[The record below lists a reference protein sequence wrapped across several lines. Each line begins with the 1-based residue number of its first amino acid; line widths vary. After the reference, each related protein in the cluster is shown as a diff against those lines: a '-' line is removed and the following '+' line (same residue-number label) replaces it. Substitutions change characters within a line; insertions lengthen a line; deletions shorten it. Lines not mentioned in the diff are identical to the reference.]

1 MKSSIKTGILNAAL
15 VWGIMILTAA
25 LMPALAAVPELINFQ
40 GKLTDSSDKAVT
52 SVVPMVFKFYTTA
65 TGGSPI
71 WTETQA
77 VTPDNEGVYS
87 VMLGEVAPFDI
98 SFSTA
103 YWLGVKV
110 GADSE
115 MLPRYRMVSS
125 AYSLYALNSATSAWA
140 GGADWL
146 TITNRSTVTTQ
157 GNVFNGPNQ
166 LVQVG
171 GDGFLPV
178 LNGSNLTGLPDT
190 VIADGAVTTAKL
202 AANAV
207 TDAKVLLSTAAI
219 TSGKFGDERVAIGTQ
234 AVSGGIYNLAGKL
247 VQLGVDGFLPGLNGS
262 NLINITKA
270 QVGLDNVSNEAQI
283 GKVIGTTKGDVIV
296 FTGSAIPVRMPVGAD
311 GQIIM
316 ADSVQA
322 SGVKWAAVPSAPVLT
337 VFGRTGAVV
346 AQAGDYTAAQV
357 GAEDADATIVKDG
370 QLDAAD
376 FNVTGGNVSIDYV
389 NGQAAGAGMKG
400 FLTSGDWSTFS
411 GKLSPDGVGSSLTGI
426 TASQVGAIASSA
438 LSTDGTLVN
447 NLNTVIPSEKAVKTY
462 VDTNL
467 GGKETADISIVKEAD
482 LTAADF
488 SVALG
493 VVLLNYGSGE
503 AANATTKGFLTA
515 PDWSTFNGKQVVIT
529 GGATTIDTENLGVNL
544 ALVSDG
550 TGKVGVSAVSS
561 AELGYV
567 GGVTSAIQTQLNAKA
582 IAVAVAVDTDTLK
595 TLIDGKQV
603 VITGGATTIDT
614 ENLGVNLALV
624 SDGTGK
630 VGVSAV
636 SSAELGYVG
645 GVTSAIQT
653 QLNAKAIAVAVAVD
667 TDTLKTLI
675 DGKQVVITG
684 GATTID
690 TENLGVNLA
699 LVSDGAGKVG
709 VSAVSS
715 AELGYVGGV
724 TSAIQTQLN
733 GKAVLAATQTFTGGN
748 TFTSTATFTAQ
759 NASVPGITIS
769 SGLIVS
775 AGNVGIGTIVPT
787 STLTVVGTFKLVD
800 GSQGLNKVL
809 TSDAGGLASWQPGG
823 GGGGDVYLAS
833 TQTFTGQNTFIST
846 VTAKGFVN
854 TSQYVSLGGV
864 TTFAANGSGVVLM
877 TLTAANPIATIG
889 GCSEGTVGQGQIVTF
904 VVATWATNGAVS
916 FTDTPSPPTADNILL
931 LHTTAGIWIPPAA
944 ATSLGATMT
953 LLCTTVNS
961 HKVWVEIGRSN
972 ATD

>member
-624 SDGTGK
+624 SDG
-630 VGVSAV
+630 
-636 SSAELGYVG
+636 
-645 GVTSAIQT
+645 
-653 QLNAKAIAVAVAVD
+653 
-667 TDTLKTLI
+667 
-675 DGKQVVITG
+675 
-684 GATTID
+684 
-690 TENLGVNLA
+690 
-699 LVSDGAGKVG
+699 AGKVG

>member
-25 LMPALAAVPELINFQ
+25 SMPVLAAVPELINFQ
-40 GKLTDSSDKAVT
+40 GKLTDLSDKAVT
-52 SVVPMVFKFYTTA
+52 SVVPMVFKLYATA

-247 VQLGVDGFLPGLNGS
+247 VQLGGDGFLPVLNGS

-283 GKVIGTTKGDVIV
+283 AKVIGTTKGDVIV
-296 FTGSAIPVRMPVGAD
+296 FSGSAIPVRMAVGTD

-322 SGVKWAAVPSAPVLT
+322 SGVKWAAVPSAPVST
-337 VFGRTGAVV
+337 VFGRSGAVV
-346 AQAGDYTAAQV
+346 AQSGDYTAAQV
-357 GAEDADATIVKDG
+357 G
-370 QLDAAD
+370 L
-376 FNVTGGNVSIDYV
+376 GNVSNDA
-389 NGQAAGAGMKG
+389 QLKAAD
-400 FLTSGDWSTFS
+400 LD
-411 GKLSPDGVGSSLTGI
+411 TGPLA
-426 TASQVGAIASSA
+426 TNSDAKVPSQ
-438 LSTDGTLVN
+438 
-447 NLNTVIPSEKAVKTY
+447 KAVKTY
-462 VDTNL
+462 ADT
-467 GGKETADISIVKEAD
+467 KEAADISIVKEAD
-482 LTAADF
+482 FTATDF

-493 VVLLNYGSGE
+493 VVSLNYGSGE

-515 PDWSTFNGKQVVIT
+515 SDWSAFNGKQAVIT
-529 GGATTIDTENLGVNL
+529 GGATTIDTENLDANL

-550 TGKVGVSAVSS
+550 SGKVGVSAVSN
-561 AELGYV
+561 
-567 GGVTSAIQTQLNAKA
+567 T
-582 IAVAVAVDTDTLK
+582 
-595 TLIDGKQV
+595 
-603 VITGGATTIDT
+603 
-614 ENLGVNLALV
+614 
-624 SDGTGK
+624 
-630 VGVSAV
+630 
-636 SSAELGYVG
+636 
-645 GVTSAIQT
+645 
-653 QLNAKAIAVAVAVD
+653 
-667 TDTLKTLI
+667 
-675 DGKQVVITG
+675 
-684 GATTID
+684 
-690 TENLGVNLA
+690 
-699 LVSDGAGKVG
+699 
-709 VSAVSS
+709 
-715 AELGYVGGV
+715 ELGYVGGV

-733 GKAVLAATQTFTGGN
+733 GKAVRAATQTFTGGN
-748 TFTSTATFTAQ
+748 TFTSTAAFTAQ

-800 GSQGLNKVL
+800 GSQGLSRVL
-809 TSDAGGLASWQPGG
+809 TSDADGLASWQP

-854 TSQYVSLGGV
+854 TSQYVTLGGV

-889 GCSEGTVGQGQIVTF
+889 GCSEGTVGQGQMVTF
-904 VVATWATNGAVS
+904 VVATWATDGAVS